1 MIDTHQKG
9 GVHAFGVVCNHRI
22 KAQGAGAFGR
32 YGCAE
37 EAGCVVEKEHD
48 IFGRDLLRSH
58 NQITLVLSVLVIDDN
73 HDFAPADC
81 LNSVADLGEAS
92 VLVPAIH
99 LECRIAP
106 TV

>member
-1 MIDTHQKG
+1 MLSVLSVTIGSRRKARARS
-9 GVHAFGVVCNHRI
+9 GVMAVQRKPDVWWRKNTTSS
-22 KAQGAGAFGR
+22 
-32 YGCAE
+32 
-37 EAGCVVEKEHD
+37 
-48 IFGRDLLRSH
+48 GRDLLRSH

-73 HDFAPADC
+73 YDFAPADC